1 MEIEILYQH
10 ATVEN
15 IFEFNGSKGHEIII
29 PFECKLSEEN
39 MKHDKFPLIEDCFD
53 GQFAQFVEPG
63 DLPIYPANVVEN

>member
-1 MEIEILYQH
+1 
-10 ATVEN
+10 
-15 IFEFNGSKGHEIII
+15 
-29 PFECKLSEEN
+29 